1 MQVGGVTTSN
11 VYDITGRILVDGRDI
26 GASVQTVSVDRE
38 IPSGLPTGAGF
49 TAATGDVTATWGDI
63 VDDRVHHPW
72 GTDPVWPPRPQARV
86 EVILS
91 DGTGTEWTQLKGVV
105 VDPSGTDTSRTIS
118 FGVRDNYR
126 ALDTLV
132 TLPALSDI
140 MPSLVDTNT
149 HRYIYLHTTWITD
162 RLLRAAGR
170 YATPA
175 PSAYCFSSVTFQGS
189 TWPERGDCLTSVKQE
204 PDASGQAYPNWRKT
218 SYGMAVHNVTATYAP
233 FSWSGLDLTFNR
245 PMEITQEIV
254 DLDGGSTFLR
264 VRVGS
269 GDLAIG
275 HAAGTVYARYYPSSG
290 SPVDL
295 VSATKGN
302 ATRVAVRYSRSGST
316 LTAQLRFRN
325 ADGTLSTIS
334 TGTATIKSGDLS
346 GVVTQIWANGTDA
359 QGAFQAGYPTI
370 EWGPLS
376 STPSAVINASMS
388 GRNSLTGLPTQ
399 VNGNVLDLLNDLAD
413 AEFAQ
418 WWIDELDVLQ
428 WWDRGLLASRG
439 TVGTLTGADHV
450 KELSWS
456 HSAESARRRVH
467 VKYRDP
473 MVTMRW
479 RTNLTLWQNSGD
491 TLEAGDTSEVFV
503 NVPSDEIW
511 LGVDLDPIR
520 YSANTPNYYVIN
532 RGIKSVYGGIAV
544 NDTGGERVTNSIIPS
559 VRRVTDDT
567 FVFEHTVTNLQ
578 SGEQAALELPGEY
591 ETDTALWQRNRGE
604 RLPILRGKR
613 RIVFMDDVATS
624 SIRGDSAA
632 PDFTHDPGW
641 WIQSATYA
649 GQTADYA
656 AASLTQPRPTIDGL
670 DVMPALALQV
680 GDRVRAVMPDR
691 TELDI
696 TGVVTSNRL
705 RVDLAAGTM
714 TQSIGLM
721 PTTVISLARTWND
734 FGAARAGET
743 WSDFGADRAGD
754 TWTDFGNT
762 PLG

>member
-1 MQVGGVTTSN
+1 
-11 VYDITGRILVDGRDI
+11 
-26 GASVQTVSVDRE
+26 
-38 IPSGLPTGAGF
+38 
-49 TAATGDVTATWGDI
+49 
-63 VDDRVHHPW
+63 
-72 GTDPVWPPRPQARV
+72 
-86 EVILS
+86 
-91 DGTGTEWTQLKGVV
+91 
-105 VDPSGTDTSRTIS
+105 
-118 FGVRDNYR
+118 
-126 ALDTLV
+126 
-132 TLPALSDI
+132 
-140 MPSLVDTNT
+140 MPSLVDANT

-162 RLLRAAGR
+162 YLLRAAGR

-175 PSAYCFSSVTFQGS
+175 PSADCFSSVTFQGS

-204 PDASGQAYPNWRKT
+204 PDSAGQAYPNWRKT

-254 DLDGGSTFLR
+254 PMDGGSTFLR

-275 HAAGTVYARYYPSSG
+275 HATGTVYARYYPSSG
-290 SPVDL
+290 SPIDL

-325 ADGTLSTIS
+325 ADGTLSTVS
-334 TGTATIKSGDLS
+334 TGTATITSGDLS

-359 QGAFQAGYPTI
+359 QGAFQAGYPTA
-370 EWGPLS
+370 EWGPLA

-388 GRNSLTGLPTQ
+388 GRNSLTGLPPQ
-399 VNGNVLDLLNDLAD
+399 INGNVLDLLNDQAD

-439 TVGTLTGADHV
+439 TVGTLIGADHV

-456 HSAESARRRVH
+456 HSAESVRRRVH
-467 VKYRDP
+467 VKYRAA
-473 MVTMRW
+473 MSTMRW

-491 TLEAGDTSEVFV
+491 TLEEGDTAEILV

-511 LGVDLDPIR
+511 LGVDLDPVR
-520 YSANTPNYYVIN
+520 YSADTSNYWVIN

-559 VRRVTDDT
+559 VRRVNDDLY
-567 FVFEHTVTNLQ
+567 VFEHTVTNLQ
-578 SGEQAALELPGEY
+578 PREQAALELPDEY
-591 ETDTALWQRNRGE
+591 ETDMSLWRRRRGE
-604 RLPILRGKR
+604 NLPILRGKK
-613 RIVFMDDVATS
+613 RIVLDENAATS

-632 PDFTHDPGW
+632 PDYTHDAGW
-641 WIQSATYA
+641 WIQSAAYA

-656 AASLTQPRPTIDGL
+656 AEALTQPRPAIDGL
-670 DVMPALALQV
+670 DIMPVLALQV
-680 GDRVRAVMPDR
+680 GDKVEVVMTDRA
-691 TELDI
+691 ELSI
-696 TGVVTSNRL
+696 TGVVTSNRV
-705 RVDLAAGTM
+705 RVNLAAGIVS
-714 TQSIGLM
+714 QSIGLL
-721 PTTVISLARTWND
+721 PTVVTSLAR
-734 FGAARAGET
+734 R

-754 TWTDFGNT
+754 TWTDFGADRAGDTWTDFGHT